1 MTRVLQVRVVNSDT
15 CELRAV
21 EGIVARHVAV
31 TRREWDRK
39 LSFSLA
45 VAEHSANTRAEM
57 VAEVL
62 VSLYQLG
69 IVRDTH
75 GITRHT
81 WYCVGYSEVSEL

>member
-1 MTRVLQVRVVNSDT
+1 MLQVRVVNSDT

-39 LSFSLA
+39 LSYSLA
-45 VAEHSANTRAEM
+45 VAEHSVNTRAEM

-69 IVRDTH
+69 TDPGIVRGSLDRIVTQNF
-75 GITRHT
+75 
-81 WYCVGYSEVSEL
+81 LAQF